1 MRRKKRL
8 AGAEQLVLFGEDT
21 GRQPAAD
28 ILQECVKKIDEL
40 TAEVR
45 RLAQAQEQKI
55 VYVPRPCKP
64 KATDAAAVEYLARIF
79 ERQPRRSVA
88 SAIQEL
94 RRAADEHGWRVGSD
108 ASLYRLAKK
117 IC

>member
-21 GRQPAAD
+21 GCQPAAE

-55 VYVPRPCKP
+55 VYLPRPRKP
-64 KATDAAAVEYLARIF
+64 RATDQAAVEYLAGIF
-79 ERQPRRSVA
+79 EREPRRSVA
-88 SAIQEL
+88 SAIKEL
-94 RRAADEHGWRVGSD
+94 REKANEYGWRLGSD
-108 ASLYRLAKK
+108 ASLYRLVKK

>member
-8 AGAEQLVLFGEDT
+8 AGAEQLVLFNEDINNK
-21 GRQPAAD
+21 AVD
-28 ILQECVKKIDEL
+28 VLQECVKKIDEL

-55 VYVPRPCKP
+55 VYLPRPRKP
-64 KATDAAAVEYLARIF
+64 RATDQSAVEYLAGIF
-79 ERQPRRSVA
+79 EREPRRSVA
-88 SAIQEL
+88 SAIKEL
-94 RRAADEHGWRVGSD
+94 REKANEYGWRLGSD
-108 ASLYRLAKK
+108 ASLYRLVKK